1 MKRDEIDPP
10 TDLSSMLNE
19 LEAIREKSFLYST
32 ANYDCYLADCADIPN
47 LMHEIARLREE
58 TFRAI
63 GEGTGKSLDQDEFD
77 RYFKQM
83 FLLKLRLKN

>member
-1 MKRDEIDPP
+1 M
-10 TDLSSMLNE
+10 
-19 LEAIREKSFLYST
+19 YST
-32 ANYDCYLADCADIPN
+32 SDYDCYLAEYEDIPN

-77 RYFKQM
+77 RHFKQM
-83 FLLKLRLKN
+83 ILWDNVKQKIAGC